1 MIRHIVLFK
10 LKEFSSEDERNDVLE
25 KVLINFR
32 SLIGEIP
39 QIRFFKVEKDIVQ
52 GMSSYDIIID
62 SNFDSLEDLR
72 AYQNHPAHQYAV
84 NQNKQWSEQKAVIDY
99 ELND

>member
-10 LKEFSSEDERNDVLE
+10 LKEFSSEAERNDVLE

-32 SLIGEIP
+32 SLKGEISY
-39 QIRFFKVEKDIVQ
+39 IRFYKVEKDIFG
-52 GMSSYDIIID
+52 GMDSYDVVID
-62 SNFDSLEDLR
+62 SNFDSIEDLK

-84 NQNKQWSEQKAVIDY
+84 EQNKKWCDHKAVMDY
-99 ELND
+99 ELLD

>member
-10 LKEFSSEDERNDVLE
+10 LKEFSSEVERNDVLE

-39 QIRFFKVEKDIVQ
+39 QIRQYKVERDISCRQDSFDV
-52 GMSSYDIIID
+52 IID
-62 SNFDSLEDLR
+62 SNFDSIEDLR
-72 AYQNHPAHQYAV
+72 AYQDHPAHKSAV
-84 NQNKQWSEQKAVIDY
+84 AQNKQWCYHKALVDY
-99 ELND
+99 KQ